1 MIKFNKYV
9 AFLLLTAAVL
19 AGFVL
24 YAPQFLL
31 FSSNYEKADSIILLV
46 GPDFNARKKGAN
58 RLIDEGMANFLI
70 VPAHNKTY
78 KIINNR
84 IDEEVPVNLATN
96 TTGKKAVEAPAFYYE
111 DTHLEIIEA
120 QKIMSNYE
128 SKSAIFISSPYH
140 MRRIKLIASRVFDT
154 KKGSFY
160 FVPTRYEKNSAIFW
174 EISLADW
181 KKILRS
187 CFKCYLWREIK
198 HPFLFSMLPDR
209 AS

>member
-1 MIKFNKYV
+1 MIKFNKSS
-9 AFLLLTAAVL
+9 AFLPLTVAVF

-31 FSSNYEKADSIILLV
+31 YSSSYEKADSIILLV
-46 GPDFNARKKGAN
+46 GPDFNARKKETN
-58 RLIDEGMANFLI
+58 KLIDEGMADYLI

-84 IDEEVPVNLATN
+84 IIQEISSNLATN
-96 TTGKKAVEAPAFYYE
+96 TTGKKDVEAPAFYYE

-120 QKIMSNYE
+120 QKIMSNYK

-140 MRRIKLIASRVFDT
+140 MRRIKFITSNVFDT
-154 KKGSFY
+154 KKSSFY
-160 FVPTRYEKNSAIFW
+160 FVPTRYEKASTIFW

-181 KKILRS
+181 KKILMEYA
-187 CFKCYLWREIK
+187 KILWF
-198 HPFLFSMLPDR
+198 FLYSNWKN
-209 AS
+209 